1 MEDVPEAPLRR
12 GRGRPPGALNKRG
25 SKARGYADEV
35 TPEITPEINETRSE
49 EEAASS
55 EEAAEEEVQ
64 STELSE
70 PSLELEPIPEPEP
83 EPEPEPI
90 QKRRKVNKPKL
101 PVEFSKPARKPRQS
115 VRAPVRME
123 PEPLPMTYSEALR
136 RFHEDTMKIRSEER
150 RNHYTSFF
158 Q

>member
-1 MEDVPEAPLRR
+1 MEDVTEAPPRR

-35 TPEITPEINETRSE
+35 TPEITPEINETRPE
-49 EEAASS
+49 AEAAPS
-55 EEAAEEEVQ
+55 EEAEEEEVQ
-64 STELSE
+64 SAELSE
-70 PSLELEPIPEPEP
+70 HSLELEPIPEPEP
-83 EPEPEPI
+83 EPPP
-90 QKRRKVNKPKL
+90 KRRKAQKPKL
-101 PVEFSKPARKPRQS
+101 PVEFAKPARKPRQS

-123 PEPLPMTYSEALR
+123 PEPPPLTYSEALR

-158 Q
+158 R